1 MGLRFREDDSRDER
15 VRLHIVAHGRIGR
28 NPEAVLVDLYLKRIT
43 WPVTLT
49 ELSDAG
55 SGRVSDLLTPAVTV
69 LLDERGAALSSR
81 DLANRL
87 ARWRDDGCREARF
100 VIGPADGHGEATRA
114 AATALLSFGPAT
126 WPHLLVRAM
135 LAEQLYRA
143 TSLLA
148 GHPYHRDG

>member
-1 MGLRFREDDSRDER
+1 M
-15 VRLHIVAHGRIGR
+15 RLHIVAHGRIGR
-28 NPEAVLVDLYLKRIT
+28 GPEAMLADRYLGRIA
-43 WPVTLT
+43 WPVTVT

-55 SGRVSDLLTPAVTV
+55 SGKVPDLPQPAVTV
-69 LLDERGAALSSR
+69 LLDERGTALTSR
-81 DLANRL
+81 ALADRL
-87 ARWRDDGCREARF
+87 ARWRDDGMREARF
-100 VIGPADGHGEATRA
+100 VIGPADGHGDAARA
-114 AATALLSFGPAT
+114 GENALIGFGPAT

>member
-1 MGLRFREDDSRDER
+1 M
-15 VRLHIVAHGRIGR
+15 RLHIVAHGRIGR
-28 NPEAVLVDLYLKRIT
+28 GPEATLVDRYLARIA

-55 SGRVSDLLTPAVTV
+55 AGKVPDLPAPAVTV
-69 LLDERGAALSSR
+69 LLDERGAALTSR
-81 DLANRL
+81 GLADRL
-87 ARWRDDGCREARF
+87 ARWRDDGMREARF
-100 VIGPADGHGEATRA
+100 VIGPADGHGDAARA
-114 AATALLSFGPAT
+114 AATTLLSFGPAT
-126 WPHLLVRAM
+126 WPHLLIRAM

>member
-1 MGLRFREDDSRDER
+1 M
-15 VRLHIVAHGRIGR
+15 RLHIVAHGRIGR
-28 NPEAVLVDLYLKRIT
+28 GPEADLVDRYLARIA
-43 WPVTLT
+43 WPVALT

-55 SGRVSDLLTPAVTV
+55 SGRVPDPLTPAVVV
-69 LLDERGAALSSR
+69 LLDERGPALASR
-81 DLANRL
+81 ALADRL
-87 ARWRDDGCREARF
+87 ARWRDDGFREARF
-100 VIGPADGHGEATRA
+100 VIGPADGHGDAARA

>member
-1 MGLRFREDDSRDER
+1 M
-15 VRLHIVAHGRIGR
+15 RLHIVAHGRIGR
-28 NPEAVLVDLYLKRIT
+28 GPEATLVDRYLKRIA

-49 ELSDAG
+49 EVSDAG
-55 SGRVSDLLTPAVTV
+55 GGKVPDLPAPAVTV
-69 LLDERGAALSSR
+69 LLDERGSALTSR
-81 DLANRL
+81 ALADALN
-87 ARWRDDGCREARF
+87 RWRDDGMREARF
-100 VIGPADGHGEATRA
+100 VIGPVDGHGAAARA
-114 AATALLSFGPAT
+114 AATTLLSFGPAT

>member
-1 MGLRFREDDSRDER
+1 M
-15 VRLHIVAHGRIGR
+15 RLHIVAHGRIGR
-28 NPEAVLVDLYLKRIT
+28 GPEAALVDRYLARIA

-55 SGRVSDLLTPAVTV
+55 AGKVPDAPTPFVTV
-69 LLDERGAALSSR
+69 LLDERGAAMTSR
-81 DLANRL
+81 EFADTL
-87 ARWRDDGCREARF
+87 ARWRDDGIREARF
-100 VIGPADGHGEATRA
+100 VIGPADGHGDAARA
-114 AATALLSFGPAT
+114 AATRLLSFGPAT
-126 WPHLLVRAM
+126 WPHLMVRAM

>member
-1 MGLRFREDDSRDER
+1 MM
-15 VRLHIVAHGRIGR
+15 RLHIVAHGRIGR
-28 NPEAVLVDLYLKRIT
+28 GPEAALVDRYLGRLA

-55 SGRVSDLLTPAVTV
+55 GGRLPDLPTPAVTV
-69 LLDERGAALSSR
+69 LLDERGPALTSR
-81 DLANRL
+81 ALADRL
-87 ARWRDDGCREARF
+87 ARWRDDGVREARF
-100 VIGPADGHGEATRA
+100 VVGPADGHGEAARA
-114 AATALLSFGPAT
+114 AATQLLSFGPAT

-148 GHPYHRDG
+148 GHPYNRER

>member
-1 MGLRFREDDSRDER
+1 MAGS
-15 VRLHIVAHGRIGR
+15 A
-28 NPEAVLVDLYLKRIT
+28 AVPRPTLVDRYLKRIA
-43 WPVTLT
+43 WPVAVT

-55 SGRVSDLLTPAVTV
+55 GGKVADLPAAAVTI
-69 LLDERGAALSSR
+69 LLDERGPALTSR
-81 DLANRL
+81 ALADRL
-87 ARWRDDGCREARF
+87 AAWRDGGVREARF
-100 VIGPADGHGEATRA
+100 VIGPADGHGDAARA
-114 AATALLSFGPAT
+114 AATQLLSFGPAT

>member
-1 MGLRFREDDSRDER
+1 M
-15 VRLHIVAHGRIGR
+15 RLHVVAHGRIGR
-28 NPEAVLVDLYLKRIT
+28 GPEADLVDRYLKRIT
-43 WPVTLT
+43 WPLTLT

-55 SGRVSDLLTPAVTV
+55 SGKVPDLPTPAVTV
-69 LLDERGAALSSR
+69 LLDERGTALTSR
-81 DLANRL
+81 AFADRL
-87 ARWRDDGCREARF
+87 AGWRDDGMREARF
-100 VIGPADGHGEATRA
+100 IIGPADGHGEAAR
-114 AATALLSFGPAT
+114 ATAGLLLSFGPAT

>member
-1 MGLRFREDDSRDER
+1 M
-15 VRLHIVAHGRIGR
+15 RLHIVAHGRIGR
-28 NPEAVLVDLYLKRIT
+28 GPEADLVDRYLKRIV
-43 WPVTLT
+43 WPLTLI

-55 SGRVSDLLTPAVTV
+55 GGKLPDPVAPAVTI

-81 DLANRL
+81 AFADRL
-87 ARWRDDGCREARF
+87 DGWRGDGMREARF
-100 VIGPADGHGEATRA
+100 VIGPADGHGDPARA
-114 AATALLSFGPAT
+114 AATLLLSFGPAT

>member
-1 MGLRFREDDSRDER
+1 M
-15 VRLHIVAHGRIGR
+15 RLHIVAHGRIGR
-28 NPEAVLVDLYLKRIT
+28 GPEADLVDRYLKRIA
-43 WPVTLT
+43 WPLTLT

-55 SGRVSDLLTPAVTV
+55 SGKVPDLPTPAVKI
-69 LLDERGAALSSR
+69 LLDERGTALTSR
-81 DLANRL
+81 SFADRL
-87 ARWRDDGCREARF
+87 AGWRDDGMREARF
-100 VIGPADGHGEATRA
+100 VIGPADGHGELARSNA
-114 AATALLSFGPAT
+114 GLLLSFGPAT

>member
-1 MGLRFREDDSRDER
+1 MK
-15 VRLHIVAHGRIGR
+15 LHIVAYGRIGR
-28 NPEAVLVDLYLKRIT
+28 GPEAALVDRYLKRIV
-43 WPVTLT
+43 WPLTLT

-55 SGRVSDLLTPAVTV
+55 SGKIPDLLSPAVTI
-69 LLDERGAALSSR
+69 LLDERGTALTSR
-81 DLANRL
+81 GFADRL
-87 ARWRDDGCREARF
+87 AGWRDDGVREARF
-100 VIGPADGHGEATRA
+100 VIGPADGHGDSARASAT
-114 AATALLSFGPAT
+114 LLFSFGPAT

>member
-1 MGLRFREDDSRDER
+1 M
-15 VRLHIVAHGRIGR
+15 RLHIVAYGRIGR
-28 NPEAVLVDLYLKRIT
+28 GPEAALVDRYLKRIT
-43 WPVTLT
+43 WPVTMT

-55 SGRVSDLLTPAVTV
+55 AGKLQDPPNPAVTI
-69 LLDERGAALSSR
+69 LLDERGAALTSR
-81 DLANRL
+81 VLADRL
-87 ARWRDDGCREARF
+87 AGWRDTGMREARF
-100 VIGPADGHGEATRA
+100 IIGPADGHGDAARA
-114 AATALLSFGPAT
+114 AATTLIGFGPAT

>member
-1 MGLRFREDDSRDER
+1 M
-15 VRLHIVAHGRIGR
+15 RLHIVAHGRIGR
-28 NPEAVLVDLYLKRIT
+28 GPEAMLADRYLGRIA
-43 WPVTLT
+43 WPVTVT

-55 SGRVSDLLTPAVTV
+55 SGKVPDLPQPAVTV
-69 LLDERGAALSSR
+69 LLDERGTALTSR
-81 DLANRL
+81 ALADRL
-87 ARWRDDGCREARF
+87 ARWRDDGMREARF
-100 VIGPADGHGEATRA
+100 VIGPADGHGDAARA
-114 AATALLSFGPAT
+114 GASALIGFGPAT

>member
-1 MGLRFREDDSRDER
+1 MK
-15 VRLHIVAHGRIGR
+15 LHIVAHGRIGR
-28 NPEAVLVDLYLKRIT
+28 GPEAELVERYLKRIA

-55 SGRVSDLLTPAVTV
+55 AGKVPDLPQPAVTV
-69 LLDERGAALSSR
+69 LVDERGAALTSR
-81 DLANRL
+81 ALADRL
-87 ARWRDDGCREARF
+87 AAWRDGGMREARF
-100 VIGPADGHGEATRA
+100 VIGPADGHGDVARA
-114 AATALLSFGPAT
+114 AATQLLSFGPAT